1 VRQSGVA
8 ANKHCQSKSGFIM
21 ERRELIGALSA
32 IAMTGLAA
40 DALAADDHAHHHSN
54 AKFAALIEAAG
65 DCVAKGDACLAH
77 CLVLL
82 GMGDK
87 SLADC
92 AKSVNQLL
100 PLCGALQRL
109 SAQGS
114 QYVVALAKV
123 ALESCTECEK
133 VCRKHADKHAEC
145 KACMEACADCIK
157 QCKAVI
163 A

>member
-1 VRQSGVA
+1 
-8 ANKHCQSKSGFIM
+8 M
-21 ERRELIGALSA
+21 ERREMFGALSA
-32 IAMTGLAA
+32 IALAGMA
-40 DALAADDHAHHHSN
+40 GNSFAEDEHAHHHPSG
-54 AKFAALIEAAG
+54 AKYAALIAAAG

-82 GMGDK
+82 GEGDK

-109 SAQGS
+109 AAQGS
-114 QYVVALAKV
+114 SYTQALAKV

-133 VCRKHADKHAEC
+133 VCRKHAEKHAEC
-145 KACMEACADCIK
+145 KACMDSCAECIK

>member
-1 VRQSGVA
+1 
-8 ANKHCQSKSGFIM
+8 M
-21 ERRELIGALSA
+21 ERRELFGALGA
-32 IAMTGLAA
+32 V
-40 DALAADDHAHHHSN
+40 ALAGVATKSWAQDAHAHHHGGS
-54 AKFAALIEAAG
+54 KYQELIAAAG

-82 GMGDK
+82 GEGDK
-87 SLADC
+87 ALADC

-100 PLCGALQRL
+100 PLCGALQRIA
-109 SAQGS
+109 AQAS
-114 QYVVALAKV
+114 SFTQALAKV

-145 KACMEACADCIK
+145 KACMEACAECIK
-157 QCKAVI
+157 QCKAVL